1 MSWSS
6 DRSPDTPTAEAVVAA
21 SSTGAWGTLR
31 EAVRG
36 SSLDYTTA
44 PVGRAIVMLA
54 VPMVME
60 MAMESIFVLAD
71 VFWVAHLGADA
82 VATVGLTESLLTM
95 IYTLAMGLSIGAT
108 AIVARRIGEHDS
120 DGASSAAVQ
129 AIALGVVV
137 SAIVGVAGA
146 WHAPSLLQLM
156 GASPE
161 VIATGSTFTRVMLGG
176 NATIVLLFLINA
188 AFRGAGD
195 AAIAMRV
202 LWMGNAINIVLGPCL
217 IFGLGPFP
225 ELGVTGAA
233 VATNIGRGTAV
244 LVQLYTL
251 MRLNSRV
258 RVARRHWR
266 LDLPMMGS
274 MLRLSGSGTLQIL
287 IGTAS
292 YVALVRILSVFGS
305 SALAGYTIGIR
316 LIIFALLPSF
326 GISNAAA
333 TMVGQN
339 LGAGHPE
346 RAERAVWTAAFYNML
361 FLGTVGL
368 VFLLLARPIVRRGRG
383 LLLLAVVLEVV
394 ATIWLARLVRTPP
407 AAADLAA
414 LLDAVVVGLDA
425 GLSFEQSLRA
435 LLERNADVGRIRDAR
450 LLAADLSLGVRRD
463 RAFGTF
469 AARGGPEAR
478 VAAIVSAATRLGA
491 PLAELLVLQADAL
504 REAERRRAEG
514 RARRLPILMM
524 FPLTFCVLPA
534 LLIVFLGPP
543 LLSML
548 R

>member
-1 MSWSS
+1 
-6 DRSPDTPTAEAVVAA
+6 
-21 SSTGAWGTLR
+21 
-31 EAVRG
+31 
-36 SSLDYTTA
+36 
-44 PVGRAIVMLA
+44 MLA

-82 VATVGLTESLLTM
+82 VATVGLTESMLTI

-108 AIVARRIGEHDS
+108 AIVARRIGEHDPE
-120 DGASSAAVQ
+120 GAASAAVQ

-137 SAIVGVAGA
+137 SAVIGVAGA
-146 WHAPSLLQLM
+146 WHAPALLALM

-202 LWMGNAINIVLGPCL
+202 LWIGNAINILLGPCL
-217 IFGLGPFP
+217 IFGVGPFP

-244 LVQLYTL
+244 LVQIFTL
-251 MRLNSRV
+251 TRLNSRV

-305 SALAGYTIGIR
+305 AALAGYTIGIR
-316 LIIFALLPSF
+316 LIVFALLPSF

-346 RAERAVWTAAFYNML
+346 RAEKAVWTAAFYNML
-361 FLGTVGL
+361 FLGSVGL
-368 VFLLLARPIVRRGRG
+368 VFLLLAQPIVG
-383 LLLLAVVLEVV
+383 LFTPDPTVAAYAVSCLRVVSLGFLFYAYGMVLTQSFNGAGDTWTPTLINLFVFWVLELPLAWVLSHAGGLEATGVFVALAVAYSMLAVVS
-394 ATIWLARLVRTPP
+394 
-407 AAADLAA
+407 
-414 LLDAVVVGLDA
+414 AVLFKKGKWK
-425 GLSFEQSLRA
+425 
-435 LLERNADVGRIRDAR
+435 
-450 LLAADLSLGVRRD
+450 
-463 RAFGTF
+463 T
-469 AARGGPEAR
+469 AR
-478 VAAIVSAATRLGA
+478 V
-491 PLAELLVLQADAL
+491 
-504 REAERRRAEG
+504 
-514 RARRLPILMM
+514 
-524 FPLTFCVLPA
+524 
-534 LLIVFLGPP
+534 
-543 LLSML
+543 
-548 R
+548 